1 MKAKLRNIGIIVLC
15 GWVFAAMALVLLL
28 VAIFLWILLYTVFLI
43 PCLILYVIVAVR
55 KQMYWKAENK
65 GV

>member
-28 VAIFLWILLYTVFLI
+28 IAVFLWILLYTVFLV

-55 KQMYWKAENK
+55 KQMYWKAE
-65 GV
+65 GRGE